1 MDESALPSHGI
12 QLCNWDSKCHDWDPV
27 DLDRC
32 NSKWDN
38 SEAGMSRHHAYMN
51 TIGIDLTTRRHHPYG
66 QYRLA
71 LDMTCGNHILQLWK
85 DGLQWLQAFA
95 ATVVFLSN
103 IGPVKL
109 EPSSADFEILHMW
122 DSPGPRLDI
131 EIRGHFAPIPQKKF

>member
-1 MDESALPSHGI
+1 
-12 QLCNWDSKCHDWDPV
+12 
-27 DLDRC
+27 
-32 NSKWDN
+32 
-38 SEAGMSRHHAYMN
+38 MSRHHAHMN

-66 QYRLA
+66 QCRLA

-131 EIRGHFAPIPQKKF
+131 EIRGHFAPIPQKSFEYSPYIGTFAHFAVQSTKRALHWILEALISESPMDV